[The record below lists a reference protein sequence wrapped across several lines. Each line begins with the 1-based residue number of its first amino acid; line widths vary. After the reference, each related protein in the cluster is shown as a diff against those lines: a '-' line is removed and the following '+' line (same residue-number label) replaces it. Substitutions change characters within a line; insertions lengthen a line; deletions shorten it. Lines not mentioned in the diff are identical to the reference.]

1 MAQTTIRLY
10 ASSLVKEL
18 LLFVNGTEQINLT
31 DEQAFKNLFDRYYI
45 PLCVFAERYVGDE
58 ALASDAVQECF
69 TRLWLKQHDFRYVH
83 QVKSFLYISV
93 RNNCLN
99 ELEHKEVVSGYKKT
113 LLDKEDETTFRDS
126 LIEAEMHRIV
136 TEAVEKLP
144 PQTRTIIR
152 LALDGH
158 SNGEIAEKLAV
169 SKETVHTLK
178 KNAYKKLRSCLKEY
192 YYIVLL
198 LPLIP

>member
-1 MAQTTIRLY
+1 M
-10 ASSLVKEL
+10 
-18 LLFVNGTEQINLT
+18 NGTEQINLT
-31 DEQAFKNLFDRYYI
+31 DEQVFRNLFDQYYI
-45 PLCVFAERYVGDE
+45 PLCVFAERYVSD
-58 ALASDAVQECF
+58 AAIASDTVQECF
-69 TRLWLKQHDFRYVH
+69 TRLWLKQHDFRFVH

-93 RNNCLN
+93 RNSCLN
-99 ELEHKEVVSGYKKT
+99 ELEHREVVSGYKKT
-113 LLDKEDETTFRDS
+113 LLHTEEETAFRDY
-126 LIEAEMHRIV
+126 LIEEEMHRIV

-158 SNGEIAEKLAV
+158 SNGEIAGKLAV

-192 YYIVLL
+192 YYFLL
-198 LPLIP
+198 VLPLIP